1 MQRPGEAGLGIGN
14 RNAKAGAPSTRDVYF
29 MQVEGMLPATV
40 HDRYNLP
47 VGFSGAG
54 PAVIEEYG
62 STTII
67 GPYDTFII
75 GHLGEIRIDC
85 SR

>member
-1 MQRPGEAGLGIGN
+1 MH
-14 RNAKAGAPSTRDVYF
+14 
-29 MQVEGMLPATV
+29 VEGMLPATV

-47 VGFSGAG
+47 IGFSGAG

-67 GPYDTFII
+67 GPNDTFII
-75 GHLGEIRIDC
+75 GDLWEIRIDC